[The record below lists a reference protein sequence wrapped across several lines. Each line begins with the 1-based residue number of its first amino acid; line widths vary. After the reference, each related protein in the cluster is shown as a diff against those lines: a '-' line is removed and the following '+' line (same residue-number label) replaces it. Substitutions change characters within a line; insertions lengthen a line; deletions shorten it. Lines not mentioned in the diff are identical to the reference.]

1 MPIEYPVCLFIR
13 PPCNLHASV
22 RTPSA
27 SKFTDP
33 DTHRG
38 IAYDALLQISVTRSD
53 EPSFHPASL
62 FPPLPSSPPSSK
74 RSKMERRDRG
84 TWDTIL
90 PRMYIFA
97 ELCNCATLVDWRLIV
112 SRERERERNED
123 YDKWSAFI
131 MQQSTITTGIMQ
143 MDRWKIKETR
153 LLVSP
158 FAFVMSKHAWSYD
171 SNEYKS
177 YCNGTRLRA
186 LSSPFYEGL
195 TKKER
200 RQAQNRLRL
209 FEFKIEINRCEW
221 VYCKR
226 EKKK

>member
-1 MPIEYPVCLFIR
+1 MQSTCIRSYAECLQVHWSGYASRNRVWRAFANIR
-13 PPCNLHASV
+13 DAIG
-22 RTPSA
+22 RAEFPSRVA
-27 SKFTDP
+27 
-33 DTHRG
+33 
-38 IAYDALLQISVTRSD
+38 
-53 EPSFHPASL
+53 
-62 FPPLPSSPPSSK
+62 LPSSPTPSSK
-74 RSKMERRDRG
+74 RSKVERRDRG

>member
-38 IAYDALLQISVTRSD
+38 IAYDALLRISVTRSD

-62 FPPLPSSPPSSK
+62 FPPL
-74 RSKMERRDRG
+74 
-84 TWDTIL
+84 L
-90 PRMYIFA
+90 PRRRNDRKWKGGIEGRGIRSCLGCTYSQSYVIVR
-97 ELCNCATLVDWRLIV
+97 LLVDWRLIV

-209 FEFKIEINRCEW
+209 FEFKTEINRW

>member
-1 MPIEYPVCLFIR
+1 MQSTCIRSYAECLQVHWSGYASRNRVWRAFANIR
-13 PPCNLHASV
+13 DAIG
-22 RTPSA
+22 RAEFPSRVA
-27 SKFTDP
+27 
-33 DTHRG
+33 
-38 IAYDALLQISVTRSD
+38 
-53 EPSFHPASL
+53 
-62 FPPLPSSPPSSK
+62 LPSSPTPSSK
-74 RSKMERRDRG
+74 RSKVERRDRG

-209 FEFKIEINRCEW
+209 FEFKTEINRCEW

-226 EKKK
+226 ERERRKK

>member
-1 MPIEYPVCLFIR
+1 MQSTCIRSYAECLQVHWSGYASRNRVWRAFANIR
-13 PPCNLHASV
+13 DAIG
-22 RTPSA
+22 RAEFPSRVA
-27 SKFTDP
+27 
-33 DTHRG
+33 
-38 IAYDALLQISVTRSD
+38 
-53 EPSFHPASL
+53 
-62 FPPLPSSPPSSK
+62 LPSSPTPSSK
-74 RSKMERRDRG
+74 RSKVERRDRG

-209 FEFKIEINRCEW
+209 FEFKTEINRW

>member
-1 MPIEYPVCLFIR
+1 MQSTCIRSYAECLQVHWSGYASRNRVWRAFANIR
-13 PPCNLHASV
+13 DAIG
-22 RTPSA
+22 RAEFPSRVA
-27 SKFTDP
+27 
-33 DTHRG
+33 
-38 IAYDALLQISVTRSD
+38 
-53 EPSFHPASL
+53 
-62 FPPLPSSPPSSK
+62 LPSSPTPSSK
-74 RSKMERRDRG
+74 RSKVERRDRG

-177 YCNGTRLRA
+177 YCNGTRLQD
-186 LSSPFYEGL
+186 LSSPFYERINE
-195 TKKER
+195 ER
-200 RQAQNRLRL
+200 ERERGDDKAGAKSIAPLR
-209 FEFKIEINRCEW
+209 I
-221 VYCKR
+221 
-226 EKKK
+226 

>member
-1 MPIEYPVCLFIR
+1 MQSTCIRSYAECLQVHWSGYASRNRVWRAFANIR
-13 PPCNLHASV
+13 DAIG
-22 RTPSA
+22 RAEFPSRVA
-27 SKFTDP
+27 
-33 DTHRG
+33 
-38 IAYDALLQISVTRSD
+38 
-53 EPSFHPASL
+53 
-62 FPPLPSSPPSSK
+62 LPSSPTPSSK
-74 RSKMERRDRG
+74 RSKVERRDRG

-226 EKKK
+226 ERERRKK

>member
-1 MPIEYPVCLFIR
+1 MQSTCIRSYAECLQVHWSGYASRNRVWRAFANIR
-13 PPCNLHASV
+13 DAIG
-22 RTPSA
+22 RAEFPSRVA
-27 SKFTDP
+27 
-33 DTHRG
+33 
-38 IAYDALLQISVTRSD
+38 
-53 EPSFHPASL
+53 
-62 FPPLPSSPPSSK
+62 LPSSPTPSSK
-74 RSKMERRDRG
+74 RSKVERRDRG

-112 SRERERERNED
+112 SRERKNED

-186 LSSPFYEGL
+186 LSSPFYERINE
-195 TKKER
+195 ER
-200 RQAQNRLRL
+200 ERGDDKAGAKSIAPLR
-209 FEFKIEINRCEW
+209 I
-221 VYCKR
+221 
-226 EKKK
+226 

>member
-1 MPIEYPVCLFIR
+1 MQSTCIRSYAECLQVHWSGYASRNRVWRAFANIR
-13 PPCNLHASV
+13 DAIG
-22 RTPSA
+22 RAEFPSRVA
-27 SKFTDP
+27 
-33 DTHRG
+33 
-38 IAYDALLQISVTRSD
+38 
-53 EPSFHPASL
+53 
-62 FPPLPSSPPSSK
+62 LPSSPTPSSK
-74 RSKMERRDRG
+74 RSKVERRDRG

-90 PRMYIFA
+90 PRMYIFE

-177 YCNGTRLRA
+177 YCNGTQLQD

-209 FEFKIEINRCEW
+209 FEFKTEINRCEW

-226 EKKK
+226 ERERRKK

>member
-1 MPIEYPVCLFIR
+1 MQSTCIRSYAECLQVHWSGYASRNRVWRAFANIR
-13 PPCNLHASV
+13 DAIG
-22 RTPSA
+22 RAEFPSRVA
-27 SKFTDP
+27 
-33 DTHRG
+33 
-38 IAYDALLQISVTRSD
+38 
-53 EPSFHPASL
+53 
-62 FPPLPSSPPSSK
+62 LPSSPTPSSK
-74 RSKMERRDRG
+74 RSKVERRDRG

-186 LSSPFYEGL
+186 LSSPFYERINE
-195 TKKER
+195 ER
-200 RQAQNRLRL
+200 ERERGDDKAGAKSIAPLR
-209 FEFKIEINRCEW
+209 I
-221 VYCKR
+221 
-226 EKKK
+226 

>member
-1 MPIEYPVCLFIR
+1 MQSTCIRSYAECLQVHWSGYASRNRVWRAFANIR
-13 PPCNLHASV
+13 DAIG
-22 RTPSA
+22 RAEFPSRVA
-27 SKFTDP
+27 
-33 DTHRG
+33 
-38 IAYDALLQISVTRSD
+38 
-53 EPSFHPASL
+53 
-62 FPPLPSSPPSSK
+62 LPSSPTPSSK
-74 RSKMERRDRG
+74 RSKVERRDRG

-90 PRMYIFA
+90 PRMYIFE

-186 LSSPFYEGL
+186 LSSPFYERINE
-195 TKKER
+195 ER
-200 RQAQNRLRL
+200 ERGDDKAGAKSIAPLR
-209 FEFKIEINRCEW
+209 I
-221 VYCKR
+221 
-226 EKKK
+226 

>member
-1 MPIEYPVCLFIR
+1 MQSTCIRSYAECLQVHWSGYASRNRVWRAFANIR
-13 PPCNLHASV
+13 DAIG
-22 RTPSA
+22 RAEFPSRVA
-27 SKFTDP
+27 
-33 DTHRG
+33 
-38 IAYDALLQISVTRSD
+38 
-53 EPSFHPASL
+53 
-62 FPPLPSSPPSSK
+62 LPSSPTPSSK
-74 RSKMERRDRG
+74 RSKVERRDRG

-209 FEFKIEINRCEW
+209 FEFKTEINRCEW

>member
-1 MPIEYPVCLFIR
+1 MQSTCIRSYAECLQVHWSGYASRNRVWRAFANIR
-13 PPCNLHASV
+13 DAIG
-22 RTPSA
+22 RAEFPSRVA
-27 SKFTDP
+27 
-33 DTHRG
+33 
-38 IAYDALLQISVTRSD
+38 
-53 EPSFHPASL
+53 
-62 FPPLPSSPPSSK
+62 LPSSPTPSSK
-74 RSKMERRDRG
+74 RSKVERRDRG

-90 PRMYIFA
+90 PRMYIFE

-209 FEFKIEINRCEW
+209 FEFKTEINRCEW

>member
-1 MPIEYPVCLFIR
+1 MQSTCIRSYAECLQVHWSGYASRNRVWRAFANIR
-13 PPCNLHASV
+13 DAIG
-22 RTPSA
+22 RAEFPSRVA
-27 SKFTDP
+27 
-33 DTHRG
+33 
-38 IAYDALLQISVTRSD
+38 
-53 EPSFHPASL
+53 
-62 FPPLPSSPPSSK
+62 LPSSPTPSSK
-74 RSKMERRDRG
+74 RSKVERRDRG

-153 LLVSP
+153 LLSP

-209 FEFKIEINRCEW
+209 FEFKTEINRW

>member
-1 MPIEYPVCLFIR
+1 MQSTCIRSYAECLQVHWSGYASRNRVWRAFANIR
-13 PPCNLHASV
+13 DAIG
-22 RTPSA
+22 RAEFPSRVA
-27 SKFTDP
+27 
-33 DTHRG
+33 
-38 IAYDALLQISVTRSD
+38 
-53 EPSFHPASL
+53 
-62 FPPLPSSPPSSK
+62 LPSSPTPSSK
-74 RSKMERRDRG
+74 RSKVERRDRG

-186 LSSPFYEGL
+186 LSSPFYERINE
-195 TKKER
+195 ER
-200 RQAQNRLRL
+200 ERGDDKAGAKSIAPLR
-209 FEFKIEINRCEW
+209 I
-221 VYCKR
+221 
-226 EKKK
+226 